1 MQGHCEVVYNNQAL
15 KAQLNAEQKK
25 NGVRGLVAAPT
36 CWGSIKGC
44 CKTLLMS
51 ERILHAI
58 VSARDFIKGT
68 SAQKAE
74 RAQLNGTITSDICSL
89 VGEVTC
95 HPYAH

>member
-1 MQGHCEVVYNNQAL
+1 MLHERN
-15 KAQLNAEQKK
+15 EQQHK
-25 NGVRGLVAAPT
+25 

-68 SAQKAE
+68 AAQKAE
-74 RAQLNGTITSDICSL
+74 HTRIKSIITSDNFVALLEKSL
-89 VGEVTC
+89 AILIPINALIVKYQLDLV
-95 HPYAH
+95 PV